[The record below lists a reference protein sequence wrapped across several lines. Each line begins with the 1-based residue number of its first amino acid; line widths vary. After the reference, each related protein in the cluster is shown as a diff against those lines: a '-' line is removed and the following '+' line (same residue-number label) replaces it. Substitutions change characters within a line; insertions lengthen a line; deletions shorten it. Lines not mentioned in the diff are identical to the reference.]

1 MNRCEIVNK
10 YLNFAIIEA
19 EIENA
24 KKNNLSFSIIKFKY
38 EVDLDNT
45 YFFKDFIGE
54 IYEVLNF
61 PPILY
66 DNKNNFI
73 AICKNYKLHKSIAIF
88 RKLQQELKDKYN
100 IYIDRVGITE
110 LDKKDN
116 LTDILERVDKYLI
129 VSKRLSV
136 GKIIYGLRSF
146 DFYNISNRE
155 DGLKTVLKENA
166 NIQIYNIHKGIP
178 IKERG
183 TVIEYKDNTIV
194 LKTTYEELRYLNK
207 YEEFLYLK
215 HKNFPNIIKGEIDK
229 FNFSEKIVFI
239 KNLEFQDESIIDRES
254 TRVRPDRS
262 IRLMVEY
269 QNHIIAD
276 GIISSI
282 STNSISVK
290 MKKQNLDKIK
300 KIKNYEFVLKFNLFV
315 KNSISINSITIKAK
329 VFNIT
334 DTEIIFVITP
344 NAFIETKIQ
353 GYIKSIQKQILQT
366 IKISLK

>member
-10 YLNFAIIEA
+10 YLNIAIIEA
-19 EIENA
+19 ELENA
-24 KKNNLSFSIIKFKY
+24 KKNDLSFSIIKFKY

-45 YFFKDFIGE
+45 YFFKDFAEE
-54 IYEVLNF
+54 IYKILNF
-61 PPILY
+61 FPILY

-73 AICKNYKLHKSIAIF
+73 VICKNHKLHESITIF
-88 RKLQQELKDKYN
+88 KKLQKRLKNQYN
-100 IYIDRVGITE
+100 IYIDRAGVTE

-116 LTDILERVDKYLI
+116 LTDILERVDKYLVI
-129 VSKRLSV
+129 SKRLPV

-155 DGLKTVLKENA
+155 DSLKTVLKEDA
-166 NIQIYNIHKGIP
+166 NIQIYNIYKGIP

-183 TVIEYKDNTIV
+183 MVVKYENNSII
-194 LKTTYEELRYLNK
+194 LKTTYEELKYLNK

-215 HKNFPNIIKGEIDK
+215 HKNFPNIIKAEIDK

-239 KNLEFQDESIIDRES
+239 KNLEFQDDSIIDRES
-254 TRVRPDRS
+254 TRVRPDRN

-300 KIKNYEFVLKFNLFV
+300 KIKNYEFILKFNLFV
-315 KNSISINSITIKAK
+315 KSSISINNITIKAK

-334 DTEIIFVITP
+334 ATETIFVITP

-353 GYIKSIQKQILQT
+353 SYIKSIQKQILQA